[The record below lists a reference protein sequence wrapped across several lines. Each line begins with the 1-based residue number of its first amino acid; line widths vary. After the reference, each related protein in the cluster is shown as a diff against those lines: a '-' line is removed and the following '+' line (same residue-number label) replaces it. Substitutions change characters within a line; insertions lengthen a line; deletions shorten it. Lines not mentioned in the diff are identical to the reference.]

1 VNGPLTLQFVQDHR
15 RLDALLRQARCGGE
29 RIDTAAY
36 AAFRAG
42 ILRHIGMEERVLLPA
57 AKRARGGR
65 CLPVA
70 RLLRLDHGA
79 LASLLVPPPSLGV
92 LDRIAVVLGPHIEE
106 EERPDGLYAV
116 CDELLAGETEE
127 LLTGLRS
134 LPEVPLAPHQQG
146 PNVYRHIEQT
156 LALARR
162 GWAEAT
168 TGRPQASSD

>member
-1 VNGPLTLQFVQDHR
+1 MNGPLTLQFVQDHR

-79 LASLLVPPPSLGV
+79 LASLLVPFYFFH
-92 LDRIAVVLGPHIEE
+92 A
-106 EERPDGLYAV
+106 GL
-116 CDELLAGETEE
+116 ELRRVE
-127 LLTGLRS
+127 LTGKEARFTLEGDGPPTAVELDPRHR
-134 LPEVPLAPHQQG
+134 LLIWTPEYG
-146 PNVYRHIEQT
+146 P
-156 LALARR
+156 
-162 GWAEAT
+162 
-168 TGRPQASSD
+168 RPGT